1 MIIWGSKP
9 ITGTLGAGNFNCP
22 VCAQAQQYDQKRV
35 RRFFTLYFIPLFPTS
50 TLGQYVECRSCQ
62 GTFEP
67 GVLSYDPAAEAQ
79 QTEALFMTAVK
90 QIMIHVC
97 LADGSIDDQEVL
109 QIQNIYEQLTGAR
122 IGESDLRE
130 EITVISQGA
139 NTLYGLIDHLNG
151 QLNDTGK
158 ETAIRSA
165 YLIAAADGHVD
176 QFELEMIHRIAHRM
190 GMSPAHLNGVLTTAQ
205 QQNLG

>member
-1 MIIWGSKP
+1 MIIWGSKA

-22 VCAQAQQYDQKRV
+22 VCAVNRPYDQKRV

-50 TLGQYVECRSCQ
+50 TLGQYVECRGCQ

-67 GVLSYDPAAEAQ
+67 NILSYDPAAEVQ
-79 QTEALFMTAVK
+79 KTEALFMSAVK

-97 LADGSIDDQEVL
+97 LADGSIDDEEVK
-109 QIQNIYEQLTGAR
+109 QIQAIYEELTGAR
-122 IGESDLRE
+122 IGETDLRE
-130 EITVISQGA
+130 EITIISQSD
-139 NTLYGLIDHLNG
+139 NTLYGLIDQLNG

-165 YLIAAADGHVD
+165 YLIAAADGNVD
-176 QFELEMIHRIAHRM
+176 PSELEMIQRIAHRM
-190 GMSPAHLNGVLTTAQ
+190 GMSPTHLNGVLAAVQ
-205 QQNLG
+205 QAG

>member
-22 VCAQAQQYDQKRV
+22 VCTRNQQYDQKRV

-67 GVLSYDPAAEAQ
+67 GILSYDPAAETQ
-79 QTEALFMTAVK
+79 KTEALFMTAVK

-97 LADGSIDDQEVL
+97 LADGSIDDEEVS

-130 EITVISQGA
+130 EITTISQDS

-165 YLIAAADGHVD
+165 YLIAAADGNVD
-176 QFELEMIHRIAHRM
+176 QSELEMIQRIAHRM
-190 GMSPAHLNGVLTTAQ
+190 SISPTHLNGILASVQ
-205 QQNLG
+205 QQG